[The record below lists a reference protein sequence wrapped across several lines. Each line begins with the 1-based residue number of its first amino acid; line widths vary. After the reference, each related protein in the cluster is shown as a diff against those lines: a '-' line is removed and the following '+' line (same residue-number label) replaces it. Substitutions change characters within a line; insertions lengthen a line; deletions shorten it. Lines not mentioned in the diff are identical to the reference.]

1 VGRHQSDP
9 HGTGRYV
16 AVGGGIVL
24 LVALLV
30 IGGIAL
36 YGSLTSKNVGNT
48 PPARP
53 TTVGG
58 AATPMPG
65 QLPVFTAFVP
75 YSTPRSACS

>member
-1 VGRHQSDP
+1 
-9 HGTGRYV
+9 V

-36 YGSLTSKNVGNT
+36 YGSLTSKNAGNT

-53 TTVGG
+53 TTVGS
-58 AATPMPG
+58 AATPTSG
-65 QLPVFTAFVP
+65 QQLVRTVSRRTAAVP

>member
-1 VGRHQSDP
+1 M
-9 HGTGRYV
+9 

-36 YGSLTSKNVGNT
+36 YGSLTSKNTGNT

-53 TTVGG
+53 TTVGS
-58 AATPMPG
+58 AATPTSG
-65 QLPVFTAFVP
+65 QLLVLTASRRTVVVP

>member
-1 VGRHQSDP
+1 M
-9 HGTGRYV
+9 

-36 YGSLTSKNVGNT
+36 YGSLTSKNAGNT

-58 AATPMPG
+58 AATPTSG
-65 QLPVFTAFVP
+65 QLPVLTVSRRTVFVP
-75 YSTPRSACS
+75 YPTPRSACS